1 MRKEIDISSVF
12 EETVEYLKG
21 DGVILLAG
29 NPPNPMTIGWGTIG
43 YIWGRLIFTVLVRP
57 SRFTFSLMESSTE
70 FTVNLLPDEFIRQLS
85 LCGTKSGRNTDKL
98 IECGFQIEKGINL
111 VSPYIRE
118 SAVHF
123 ECCIVH
129 KHDLIP
135 ENLDINIAKRYYPSD
150 DFHKVY
156 YGEILGV
163 FREMPVPAF

>member
-1 MRKEIDISSVF
+1 
-12 EETVEYLKG
+12 
-21 DGVILLAG
+21 
-29 NPPNPMTIGWGTIG
+29 
-43 YIWGRLIFTVLVRP
+43 
-57 SRFTFSLMESSTE
+57 MESSTE

>member
-1 MRKEIDISSVF
+1 MRKEIEISSVF
-12 EETVEYLKG
+12 KETEEFMKR

-43 YIWGRLIFTVLVRP
+43 YIWGKPIFTILVRP
-57 SRFTFSLMESSTE
+57 SRFTFALMESSTE
-70 FTVNLLPDEFIRQLS
+70 FTVNLLPDEFARQLS

-98 IECGFQIEKGINL
+98 TECGFHTEQGINL
-111 VSPYIRE
+111 MSPYLKE
-118 SAVHF
+118 SSIHF
-123 ECCIVH
+123 ECRIVH

-135 ENLDINIAKRYYPSD
+135 ENLDISIARRYYPSD

-163 FREMPVPAF
+163 FKELPVPAF